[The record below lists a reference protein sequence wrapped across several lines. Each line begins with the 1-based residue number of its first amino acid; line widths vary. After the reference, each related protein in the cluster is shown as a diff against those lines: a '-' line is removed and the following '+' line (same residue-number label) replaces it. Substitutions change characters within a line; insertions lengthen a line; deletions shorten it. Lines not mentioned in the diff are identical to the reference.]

1 MFPCGGAE
9 RVTIDIANY
18 LSGYGYESF
27 VALCHKT
34 YDVAGI
40 EVIELPNKDI
50 NSLENANAFIEII
63 NSLFIDVFVLPIHLL
78 KHLDY
83 IMDGVHCKLVF
94 APHSIPLW
102 EGYSGQVS
110 GASPLTAAAVVL
122 RRDEAAQRLRLR
134 LPHGHKQ
141 TSACGAYPYPYL
153 PAAQT
158 RHAPF

>member
-1 MFPCGGAE
+1 MKRILFFHEVFPCGGAE

-40 EVIELPNKDI
+40 EVIELPDKDI

-94 APHSIPLW
+94 APHSIPFM
-102 EGYSGQVS
+102 GGCGKSG
-110 GASPLTAAAVVL
+110 
-122 RRDEAAQRLRLR
+122 R
-134 LPHGHKQ
+134 
-141 TSACGAYPYPYL
+141 
-153 PAAQT
+153 
-158 RHAPF
+158 